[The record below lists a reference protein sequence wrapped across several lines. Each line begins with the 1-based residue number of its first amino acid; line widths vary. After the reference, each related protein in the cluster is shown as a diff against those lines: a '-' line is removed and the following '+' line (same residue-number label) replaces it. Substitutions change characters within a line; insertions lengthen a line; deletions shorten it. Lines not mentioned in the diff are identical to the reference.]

1 MGSPTIQLFC
11 IRYTTSFY
19 NYSTNAYPP
28 IHVSL
33 SFLSFL
39 LLFAVDQRFL
49 FLSTA
54 TMSTTYETSELTSPK
69 TSMAPTTTFAKSKKG
84 VVVLVALCM
93 LFFYTGRL
101 SSSTSGGGVSF
112 DDDAFDASLLRG
124 KWLNSGFQQ
133 DVVVPREVMG
143 DDPCAGAACPD
154 RCTRIVASCKN
165 QYLACIGDETGQCA
179 PVLAQI
185 SSDCGCGTQVSCATK
200 IVDASGHSG
209 NSAIKAGIKCVK
221 SVWNK

>member
-1 MGSPTIQLFC
+1 
-11 IRYTTSFY
+11 
-19 NYSTNAYPP
+19 
-28 IHVSL
+28 
-33 SFLSFL
+33 
-39 LLFAVDQRFL
+39 
-49 FLSTA
+49 
-54 TMSTTYETSELTSPK
+54 MSTTYETSELTSPK

-101 SSSTSGGGVSF
+101 SSSTSGGDSS
-112 DDDAFDASLLRG
+112 AFISLFPYHTLM
-124 KWLNSGFQQ
+124 
-133 DVVVPREVMG
+133 PREVMG

-165 QYLACIGDETGQCA
+165 QYLACIGDETKQCA